1 MKLKCHYFI
10 RVSTL
15 GRKTTVGNYSRTFH
29 FKCMHNILYLNDK
42 LFKINLITSNACS
55 YCNEQNETIIHLF
68 RACTKTINT
77 WNLLRIETKLTLPVL
92 TPKISFF
99 GFYEIDDKLINH
111 IHLIFKIAVYKNR
124 NKNICSETYVIN
136 KIIQT
141 KKIEQNITYLNQIA
155 SEKNKKKWARFE
167 NIR

>member
-1 MKLKCHYFI
+1 MKKILNGKKFILLEEKQRSTIIAKCSI
-10 RVSTL
+10 LNVCTI
-15 GRKTTVGNYSRTFH
+15 
-29 FKCMHNILYLNDK
+29 ILYLNDR
-42 LFKINLITSNACS
+42 LFKMNLVTSNACS

-68 RACTKTINT
+68 SACTKTINT
-77 WNLLRIETKLTLPVL
+77 WNLLRAKTKLTLPVL
-92 TPKISFF
+92 TPKSAFF
-99 GFYEIDDKLINH
+99 GFHEIDDKLINH

-155 SEKNKKKWARFE
+155 SEINKKKWARFE